1 MTKNQEKLYNKIND
15 KINEYKKMF
24 AGLNDQEREVLA

>member
-1 MTKNQEKLYNKIND
+1 MTKNQEELYNKIND
-15 KINEYKKMF
+15 KINEYKKML